1 MMTFQQHE
9 SGVWV
14 YPRSAWRKFAWR
26 LSLLL
31 WRMGLEWLFRP
42 LPMLALTTR
51 GKKTGKPR
59 HVMIEHGCLDGRI
72 YVVPGWG
79 HRTQWYRNI
88 ADDPYV
94 TVQRGGETFP
104 ANAVPVTDESE
115 LTDVFHHFEK
125 TSPMFTP
132 FLRSWGI
139 EENAKDFLSKRNRIV
154 ALRLDRRDGSL
165 PLSPLHVDLWWV
177 WLMLGGL
184 GAAVATVLLR

>member
-31 WRMGLEWLFRP
+31 
-42 LPMLALTTR
+42 
-51 GKKTGKPR
+51 
-59 HVMIEHGCLDGRI
+59 
-72 YVVPGWG
+72 
-79 HRTQWYRNI
+79 
-88 ADDPYV
+88 
-94 TVQRGGETFP
+94 
-104 ANAVPVTDESE
+104 PVTDESE